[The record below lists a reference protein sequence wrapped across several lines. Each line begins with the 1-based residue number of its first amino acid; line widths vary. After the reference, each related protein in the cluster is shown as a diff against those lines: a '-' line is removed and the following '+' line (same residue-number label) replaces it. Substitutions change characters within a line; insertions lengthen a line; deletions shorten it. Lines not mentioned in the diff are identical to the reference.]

1 MHRKM
6 EVDKATDNAEENHM
20 RAIDYSSIQGKR
32 VLVSP
37 THEQFDLLKKQ
48 LEARIA
54 DSGGETIF
62 DIGVG
67 NGEDNGIDLDEYA
80 ASVATL
86 QSLVATLDADC
97 VELRQRP
104 SDKGITGQ
112 YLIRKHV
119 DRSDFMEIR

>member
-1 MHRKM
+1 M
-6 EVDKATDNAEENHM
+6 EIDKATDNSEVNNS
-20 RAIDYSSIQGKR
+20 RTIDYSSIQDKK

-54 DSGGETIF
+54 ENGETIWL
-62 DIGVG
+62 IGVG
-67 NGEDNGIDLDEYA
+67 DGVDNGIDIDEYA

>member
-1 MHRKM
+1 M
-6 EVDKATDNAEENHM
+6 EVDKATDNSEENHT
-20 RAIDYSSIQGKR
+20 RTIDYSSIQGKK

-62 DIGVG
+62 DIGVD
-67 NGEDNGIDLDEYA
+67 NSEDNGIDLDEYA

-86 QSLVATLDADC
+86 QSLAATLDADC

>member
-1 MHRKM
+1 M
-6 EVDKATDNAEENHM
+6 EIDKADDENS
-20 RAIDYSSIQGKR
+20 RPIDYTSIQGKR

-62 DIGVG
+62 DVGVG
-67 NGEDNGIDLDEYA
+67 DGGEEYVGLDADEYA

-86 QSLVATLDADC
+86 QSLVATIDADC

>member
-1 MHRKM
+1 M
-6 EVDKATDNAEENHM
+6 EVDKATDNAEENHI
-20 RAIDYSSIQGKR
+20 RIIDYSSIQGKR

-48 LEARIA
+48 LEVRIA
-54 DSGGETIF
+54 DSGETIF

-67 NGEDNGIDLDEYA
+67 DGEDNGIDLEEYA

-86 QSLVATLDADC
+86 QSLVATIDANC
-97 VELRQRP
+97 IELRQRP